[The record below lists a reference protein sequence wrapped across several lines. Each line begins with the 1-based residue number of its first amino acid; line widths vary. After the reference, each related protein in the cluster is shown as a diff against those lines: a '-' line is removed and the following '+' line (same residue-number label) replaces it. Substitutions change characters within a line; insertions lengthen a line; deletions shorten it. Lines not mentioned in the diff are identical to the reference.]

1 MAQAE
6 PTLFVDDVAQ
16 TAMEAR
22 VSTVVANTGL
32 TCGGGNNPGIGIST
46 ENPGLAESL
55 PSWTLLDQHGN
66 ARTPQIGQSIGG
78 TGITSV
84 GSWPGSGGT
93 EGTLPDAAIRFGAN
107 PANVN
112 GAPNNNA
119 AITIGSNARLVTLAA
134 GWVEGA

>member
-32 TCGGGNNPGIGIST
+32 TYGGGNNPGIGIST
-46 ENPGLAESL
+46 ENPELAESL

-78 TGITSV
+78 TGIT
-84 GSWPGSGGT
+84 
-93 EGTLPDAAIRFGAN
+93 
-107 PANVN
+107 

-119 AITIGSNARLVTLAA
+119 AITIGSDASLVTLAA